1 MMNLKSFFLLFFLF
15 VLLENIIADSVQHS
29 VLPPFCEANRTISFV
44 ETEIDT
50 NELKI
55 EIITF
60 KAFKKRMQSSKD
72 NKLYIYNFWATWCKP
87 CVEELPFFEQ
97 LAATYPDEIEVIL
110 VSVDNPATAQEKL
123 PPFIDKMQIKSEVIV
138 VQNFGDQAI
147 ATISN
152 NWDGEI
158 PATLFVN
165 RQKGINDFYA
175 KSFTLNE
182 LKVIVEQHCK
192 QSE

>member
-1 MMNLKSFFLLFFLF
+1 M
-15 VLLENIIADSVQHS
+15 VENVVADSVQHS
-29 VLPPFCEANRTISFV
+29 VKLPFCEADGAISIV

-50 NELKI
+50 NDLKI

-60 KAFKKRMQSSKD
+60 KAFKKRMQSTKD
-72 NKLYIYNFWATWCKP
+72 NKRYIYNFLATWCKP
-87 CVEELPFFEQ
+87 CVEELPFFDQ
-97 LAATYPDEIEVIL
+97 LAATFPDQIEVVL
-110 VSVDNPATAQEKL
+110 VNVDNPATAQEKL

-147 ATISN
+147 ATISS

-165 RQKGINDFYA
+165 RQKGINDFHA

-182 LKVIVEQHCK
+182 LKIIVERHCE

>member
-1 MMNLKSFFLLFFLF
+1 MINLKSFFLLFLLF
-15 VLLENIIADSVQHS
+15 MNANNVFASSIQHAT
-29 VLPPFCEANRTISFV
+29 LTPFCEENRAISLV
-44 ETEIDT
+44 ESEIDT
-50 NELKI
+50 NDLNI
-55 EIITF
+55 QIITF
-60 KAFKKRMQSSKD
+60 KAFKKRMQSQKD

-97 LAATYPDEIEVIL
+97 LAATFPDKIEVVL

-147 ATISN
+147 ATISS

-165 RQKGINDFYA
+165 RQRGINDFHA

-182 LKVIVEQHCK
+182 LKIIVERHCE